1 MNSFYTSEE
10 LQALGIKQYG
20 QEVLI
25 SRKASL
31 YNPEKLTIG
40 NHVRIDDFCIL
51 SGEITLGSYIHISA
65 YTAIYGA
72 KGIVMEDYSG
82 LSPRVTLFSAMD
94 DFSGNY
100 LINPMV
106 DSRFTHVSGGQIH
119 IGKYV
124 QIGAGSI
131 IFPQINIAEGSVVG
145 AMSLVNNSVPAW
157 SIYIG
162 IPARFLKERQK
173 GLLDFAKEKE

>member
-1 MNSFYTSEE
+1 MNSFYTPEE
-10 LQALGIKQYG
+10 LQGLGLKRYG
-20 QEVLI
+20 ENVLI

-31 YNPEKLTIG
+31 YHPEKLCIG

-51 SGEITLGSYIHISA
+51 SGEITLGDYIHISA
-65 YTAIYGA
+65 YTALYGSM
-72 KGIVMEDYSG
+72 GIVMEDYSG

-106 DSRFTHVSGGQIH
+106 ESRFTHVSGGRIQ

-124 QIGAGSI
+124 QVGAGSI
-131 IFPQINIAEGSVVG
+131 VFPRTEIAEGSVVG
-145 AMSLVNNSVPAW
+145 AMSLVTSSLPAW
-157 SIYIG
+157 GIYAG

-173 GLLDFAKEKE
+173 GLLSFVKEKK